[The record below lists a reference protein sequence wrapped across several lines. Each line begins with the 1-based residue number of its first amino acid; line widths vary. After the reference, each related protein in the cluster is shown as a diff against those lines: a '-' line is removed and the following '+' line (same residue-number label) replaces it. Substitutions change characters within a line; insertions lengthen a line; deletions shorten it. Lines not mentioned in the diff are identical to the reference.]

1 MTSFL
6 DPIVVLLLSSWAL
19 NVPQRRGG
27 RARCNP
33 CAPEEGGRAR
43 CNPCAPEEG
52 VLLEELGLPE
62 LILKKFKGV
71 APSADGV
78 TARGKCWM
86 DDCCT
91 GTLLPRWRTADIYC
105 LSWVA

>member
-6 DPIVVLLLSSWAL
+6 DLIFFLLLSSWAL

-33 CAPEEGGRAR
+33 CAPEEG
-43 CNPCAPEEG
+43 
-52 VLLEELGLPE
+52 VLLEEIGLPE
-62 LILKKFKGV
+62 LKLKKFKGV
-71 APSADGV
+71 APSTDGV

-91 GTLLPRWRTADIYC
+91 GTLLPRCRTADIYC
-105 LSWVA
+105 LSRVA